1 MKPQNYESLDQ
12 KIRQEFLSIRDKIDT
27 SQRLKLSWSNWEFG
41 MEDLEVSL
49 KRLSSNG
56 VKYIELFGNLFG
68 QDLGYNSK
76 KVNNLLGE
84 YGMQVSGV
92 CGIFSTDN
100 EMASTVPSVRQRA
113 IDYIKRTVE
122 FAGEVGATYFL
133 VVPGAVGRSVKYD
146 DFEFE
151 RSVDT
156 LKKAADVFTKYG
168 VKGAV
173 EPIRADEVSFCYT
186 FGDAK
191 KYIDAVGHEG
201 VQHINADVYHMLH
214 QEDHIGQ
221 ALLDYKDY
229 VINIHLAD
237 TNRKALGSGMLDLDV
252 FIMAL
257 YITGYNTKKAFCSPE
272 PLGPGADPYQ
282 QMNGPNDP
290 AMLDRLVADTV
301 KYFKEREEEVLNQ

>member
-1 MKPQNYESLDQ
+1 MILQNYENIDQ
-12 KIRQEFLSIRDKIDT
+12 AIKERFLSIKEKIDKKN
-27 SQRLKLSWSNWEFG
+27 RLKLSWSNWEFG

-49 KRLSSNG
+49 KRLSSNN
-56 VKYIELFGNLFG
+56 VRYIELFGNLFG
-68 QDLGYNSK
+68 DDLGYDAK
-76 KVNNLLGE
+76 EVNKLLDA
-84 YGMQVSGV
+84 YGMQTSGI

-113 IDYIKRTVE
+113 MDYIKRSVE
-122 FAGEVGATYFL
+122 FASEVGATYFL
-133 VVPGAVGRSVKYD
+133 IVPGAVGRAVKYD

-151 RSVDT
+151 RSVET
-156 LKKAADVFTKYG
+156 LKRVADVFTRFG
-168 VKGAV
+168 IKGAV

-186 FGDAK
+186 FEDARD
-191 KYIDAVGHEG
+191 YIDAVGHDG
-201 VQHINADVYHMLH
+201 VKHINADVYHMLH

-221 ALLDYKDY
+221 ALIDYKDY

-237 TNRKALGSGMLDLDV
+237 TNRKALGSGMLNLDV

-257 YITGYNTKKAFCSPE
+257 YITGYNERMAFCSPE

-290 AMLDRLVADTV
+290 AMLDKLVKDTV
-301 KYFKEREEEVLNQ
+301 AYFRQREEELLDI